1 MYTLMYRGDPETVS
15 DAASVVF
22 TLPQNACYD
31 ITEMCDLFD
40 RFLKA
45 TGYYPPANSALEY
58 VDYSYE
64 YKTEEAEETALGE
77 HGDDTAKC
85 PTQHGRSY
93 E

>member
-1 MYTLMYRGDPETVS
+1 MYTLMYKGDPESVS

-45 TGYYPPANSALEY
+45 TGYYPPANSALQY
-58 VDYSYE
+58 VDYSDE
-64 YKTEEAEETALGE
+64 YKNVEPPGQNTAY
-77 HGDDTAKC
+77 
-85 PTQHGRSY
+85 GRSY